1 MYEKYKEAAYVAMF
15 LSEKTESI
23 SRRTGCFPG
32 FSMFEVKPVA
42 VSATPTLK
50 NPKVVSGLP
59 YPGPLQGEGAAPALF
74 SSASFTHG
82 LPLLISPY
90 FDLTLP

>member
-1 MYEKYKEAAYVAMF
+1 MAMF
-15 LSEKTESI
+15 LSEKPESI

-32 FSMFEVKPVA
+32 FSMFEVKPVT

-50 NPKVVSGLP
+50 NPKVLSGLP
-59 YPGPLQGEGAAPALF
+59 YPGPPQGEGAAPALSSF
-74 SSASFTHG
+74 SASITHG
-82 LPLLISPY
+82 LPLLVSPY